1 MHTITYI
8 GSSFY
13 RSYEEVIM
21 EQLNLFSR
29 ITSGLALMREEL
41 RLQYEIAQYR
51 RELRALSDIDD
62 PDYVKPQTDRLIFLI
77 ERSVHLLALTREQRN
92 LL

>member
-1 MHTITYI
+1 
-8 GSSFY
+8 
-13 RSYEEVIM
+13 M

-29 ITSGLALMREEL
+29 ITTGLALMREEL

-51 RELRALSDIDD
+51 RELRDLADMDD

-77 ERSVHLLALTREQRN
+77 EKSYHLLTLTREHRN